1 MKLLISGRILLMLIN
16 LMMLAVDTDVKLS
29 GIMGMN
35 TVNRIC
41 STDAEMN
48 ILHT

>member
-16 LMMLAVDTDVKLS
+16 LMMLAVDTDVKLC
-29 GIMGMN
+29 GIKGVN
-35 TVNRIC
+35 TVHRIC

-48 ILHT
+48 IFHT